1 MSRHA
6 GHAVC
11 ITEQDDRHE
20 ARAVRESAHVPV
32 APRPEAEPAT
42 TLSLRKVTKR
52 YGGVVAVD
60 DVSFD
65 VARGEL
71 LGVIGPNG
79 AGKSTLLSLIK
90 GARRPTSGEIVFEG
104 EHRIDRMRAHSAARL
119 GISRAHQ
126 IPRPFGRMTV
136 RENLLVA
143 AHSIGSRSTADVGDV
158 SDVLELCGLAD
169 RAEREAGTLPLL
181 DLKRLEVA
189 RALALQP
196 RLLLLDEVAAGLVAH
211 EIDEITE
218 LIDGVHGRGVTIIL
232 VEHVQA
238 LVQALAERVIVLN
251 WGRQI
256 AEGSAREIAEN
267 PEVVRVYLGTGAAG
281 VTRRDPVP
289 SGSERPIVLQTAGLC
304 VDYGKLRALRS
315 VDFELREGE
324 IAAVLGANG
333 AGKTSLARA
342 IAGLVPCA
350 EGRIVLG
357 DEDVT
362 RQLAPRRARK
372 GIALCHEGRRLFSEL
387 KVRENLDLA
396 AYSGVSTAHRDELFE
411 RVYNLFPLLRERE
424 NAYAGE
430 LSGGQ
435 QQMVAIARALLS
447 DPRIVMFDELSLGLA
462 PQVVDQIYLAV
473 DQIRSWGVSIVL
485 IEQSAYRALA
495 VADRVYVIERGQ
507 VSFSGVPHELEREQD
522 LRNAYF
528 GTREDPK
535 GPQRAVNGG
544 SGEA

>member
-1 MSRHA
+1 VTAAAHLSEDA
-6 GHAVC
+6 APAV
-11 ITEQDDRHE
+11 
-20 ARAVRESAHVPV
+20 
-32 APRPEAEPAT
+32 
-42 TLSLRKVTKR
+42 TLSLRQVTKR
-52 YGGVVAVD
+52 YGGVVAVN

-79 AGKSTLLSLIK
+79 AGKSTLMSLIK
-90 GARRPTSGEIVFEG
+90 GARRPTSGEILFEG
-104 EHRIDRMRAHSAARL
+104 QHRIDRMRAHTAARL

-143 AHSIGSRSTADVGDV
+143 AHSVGSRRTTSGDGV
-158 SDVLELCGLAD
+158 ADVLELCGLSD
-169 RAEREAGTLPLL
+169 RSEREAGMLTLL

-211 EIDEITE
+211 EIDEITA
-218 LIDGVHGRGVTIIL
+218 LIDGVHKRGVTIIL

-238 LVQALAERVIVLN
+238 LVQALAQRVIVLN
-251 WGRQI
+251 WGRQM
-256 AEGSAREIAEN
+256 AEGTAREIAEN
-267 PEVVRVYLGTGAAG
+267 PEVVRVYLGTGAAT
-281 VTRRDPVP
+281 VSRKDPVGTRP
-289 SGSERPIVLQTAGLC
+289 ERPVVLRTEALS

-315 VDFELREGE
+315 IDFELREGE
-324 IAAVLGANG
+324 ITAVLGANG

-350 EGRIVLG
+350 EGRILLAG
-357 DEDVT
+357 EDVT
-362 RQLAPRRARK
+362 KQLAPRRARK

-387 KVRENLDLA
+387 KVRENLELA
-396 AYSGVSTAHRDELFE
+396 RYSGVSTTHRDELFE
-411 RVYNLFPLLRERE
+411 RVYDLFPLLRERE

-435 QQMVAIARALLS
+435 QQMVAIARALLA
-447 DPRIVMFDELSLGLA
+447 DPRIVIFDELSLGLA

-473 DQIRSWGVSIVL
+473 DQIRSWGVSMVL

-495 VADRVYVIERGQ
+495 VADRVYVIERGR
-507 VSFSGVPHELEREQD
+507 VSFSGGPHELEREQD
-522 LRNAYF
+522 LRDAYF
-528 GTREDPK
+528 GTREDPN
-535 GPQRAVNGG
+535 GPQRAANGG